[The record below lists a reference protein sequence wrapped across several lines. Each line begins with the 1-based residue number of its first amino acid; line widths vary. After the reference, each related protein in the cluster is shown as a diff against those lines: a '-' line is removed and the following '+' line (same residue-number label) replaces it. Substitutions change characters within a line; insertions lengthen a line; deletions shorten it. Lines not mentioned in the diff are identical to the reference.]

1 MKSLH
6 AVFLATVLALT
17 SGMASAQLPVT
28 AQGNH
33 EALLSSP
40 DPKLARNKKLVY
52 DFWREVVEAGHVEQA
67 GKYVA
72 EGYIQH
78 NPNVETGRAAL
89 VEQIAKNV
97 KQQAVQ
103 PRLKAPL
110 VAIMAEG
117 NLVMFSLVSEVADP
131 KNPAKKITTTWFDLF
146 RIEDGKIA
154 EHWDSAAK
162 LQ

>member
-6 AVFLATVLALT
+6 AVFLAAVLALT
-17 SGMASAQLPVT
+17 SGMAAAQLPVT

-117 NLVMFSLVSEVADP
+117 NLVMFSLVSEGADA
-131 KNPAKKITTTWFDLF
+131 KNPAKKFTTTWFDLF